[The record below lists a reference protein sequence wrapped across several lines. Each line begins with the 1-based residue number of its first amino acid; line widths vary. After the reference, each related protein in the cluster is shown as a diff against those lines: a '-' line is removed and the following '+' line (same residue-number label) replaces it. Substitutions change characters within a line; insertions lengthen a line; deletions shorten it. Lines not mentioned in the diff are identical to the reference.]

1 MNEVSPG
8 KLWGLRRLAD
18 ADGRFK
24 MLAVDQRPPIK
35 RLIAERRGVDIAPY
49 DDVCA
54 VKAML
59 TEELAGECSAVLL
72 DPHYA
77 YPAAVHLVSPTK
89 GVLLTL
95 EDSVFSDGEGGRRS
109 TSIDEWSVEKIK
121 RAGGD
126 AVKLLAWYRPDAAP
140 AVCEQQQEF
149 VAGVGAA
156 CRRYD
161 IPFVFELLVY
171 PLLGASGQDD
181 HLTDPARRAEHVLE
195 SVSVFAGTEYGVD
208 LFKLESPW
216 AASDVPDPDST
227 ADDVDDAAV
236 DRITAHFAELGRLA
250 DRPWVMLSAGATKD
264 QFRRVL
270 RYAYGAGA
278 SGYLAGR
285 AIWWDAFQKFPDTAA
300 MRDELARDGVPY
312 IASLNQ
318 LTDALAVPWST
329 HPRFG
334 ADGPRLANAGAT
346 FRTTF
351 HGFDEVVRVDGGGTE
366 SADDADRRQS

>member
-1 MNEVSPG
+1 MNELSPG

-35 RLIAERRGVDIAPY
+35 HLIAERRGVDIAPY

-54 VKAML
+54 VKAVL

-77 YPAAVHLVSPTK
+77 YPAAVHLVSPTQ

-95 EDSVFSDGEGGRRS
+95 EDSVFSDDEGGRRS
-109 TSIDEWSVEKIK
+109 SSIDEWSVEKIK

-126 AVKLLAWYRPDAAP
+126 AVKLLAWYRPDVSAA
-140 AVCEQQQEF
+140 VREHQQEF

-171 PLLGASGQDD
+171 PILGSDGQDD
-181 HLTDPARRAEHVLE
+181 YLGDPGRRAEHVLE
-195 SVSVFAGTEYGVD
+195 SVGAFASPEYGVD

-216 AASDVPDPDST
+216 AAHEVPDPDST
-227 ADDVDDAAV
+227 ADDVDDVAV

-250 DRPWVMLSAGATKD
+250 DRPWVMLSAGATKE

-278 SGYLAGR
+278 NGYLAGR
-285 AIWWDAFQKFPDTAA
+285 AIWWDAFQRFPDTAA

-312 IASLNQ
+312 ITSLNQ
-318 LTDALAVPWST
+318 LTDALAAPWIT

-334 ADGPRLANAGAT
+334 AGGPRLAHAGAA

-351 HGFDEVVRVDGGGTE
+351 HGF
-366 SADDADRRQS
+366 ADDGASDEHGDEGKEPSCTEPV